1 MKKITHFLLTIAM
14 LVVVSGVVAQDK
26 HPLEDYFQAE
36 ILTDKAM
43 KEVLVDLELDYG
55 STPTKLEAEIYHT
68 NLERK
73 IVGLKVEV
81 ESADKSLK
89 YEMVIELEAMP
100 YEKAMGEQI
109 IFRSA
114 DLRDEGVTLKVIEI
128 RYEEL
133 PVIDDMITEAR
144 EEDEEGKDE

>member
-1 MKKITHFLLTIAM
+1 M
-14 LVVVSGVVAQDK
+14 SGVVAQDK

-36 ILTDKAM
+36 ILTDEAM

-68 NLERK
+68 DLEKK

-81 ESADKSLK
+81 ENTDKSLK
-89 YEMVIELEAMP
+89 YEMVIELEVMP

-114 DLRDEGVTLKVIEI
+114 DLRDEGVTLKVIET
-128 RYEEL
+128 
-133 PVIDDMITEAR
+133 PT
-144 EEDEEGKDE
+144 KNS